1 MMKQDL
7 NKLLFKEGELSRRRA
22 NPHNFRW
29 PELIFLAEAEREP
42 FTDVRVI
49 TLYSHCEELAYNKM
63 LDALCDCDRHMVTID
78 FNKPQYRDQL
88 KKLIP
93 TFDVREFIEIFPNEV
108 VVAVDSDI
116 VDDDAVDRALEM
128 LETVEEFTVG
138 TNFQFGSLKQY
149 QSRKVDATCEML

>member
-1 MMKQDL
+1 MNQNL
-7 NKLLFKEGELSRRRA
+7 NDLLFKEGELARRKV

-29 PELIFLAEAEREP
+29 PELVFLAEAEREP
-42 FTDVRVI
+42 FADVRVI

-63 LDALCDCDRHMVTID
+63 LNELSSNQVSVLNID
-78 FNKPQYRDQL
+78 FNKPQYRDRL
-88 KKLIP
+88 RKLIP
-93 TFDVREFIEIFPNEV
+93 TFEVREFIEILTNEV
-108 VVAVDSDI
+108 VVAVDSDV

-149 QSRKVDATCEML
+149 PCRKVDVACEIL

>member
-1 MMKQDL
+1 MNQDL
-7 NKLLFKEGELSRRRA
+7 NNLLFKEGELARRA

-29 PELIFLAEAEREP
+29 PELVFLAEAEREP
-42 FTDVRVI
+42 FADVRVI

-63 LDALCDCDRHMVTID
+63 LNELSSKQISVLNID
-78 FNKPQYRDQL
+78 FNKPQYRDRL
-88 KKLIP
+88 RNLIP
-93 TFDVREFIEIFPNEV
+93 TFEVREFIEILSNEV
-108 VVAVDSDI
+108 VVAVDSDV

-149 QSRKVDATCEML
+149 PCRKVDVACEIL